1 MSFGVETRGED
12 LMESTSE
19 KELMEWGQTV
29 TGAGDFLTIQVK
41 NESELQQNKTK
52 QASFDFLKNA
62 TLQNA

>member
-1 MSFGVETRGED
+1 MSFDVETRGED

-29 TGAGDFLTIQVK
+29 TGAGDFLTIQVNK
-41 NESELQQNKTK
+41 QNKTK
-52 QASFDFLKNA
+52 QKKLVFDFLKNA